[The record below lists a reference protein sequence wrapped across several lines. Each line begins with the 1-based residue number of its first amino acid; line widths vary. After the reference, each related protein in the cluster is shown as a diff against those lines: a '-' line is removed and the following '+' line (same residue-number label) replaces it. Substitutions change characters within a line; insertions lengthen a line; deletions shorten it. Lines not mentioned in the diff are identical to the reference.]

1 MMSEKERE
9 EYEETCKYNMEYIIN
24 SIDQIEWVVKEI
36 EKGIKTQEEKKRI
49 YEWLENTHGLVVTY
63 PKDYILDKGYL
74 NPETEDEEEL
84 MNDQSLY
91 EEYCKENIL
100 LRIETLLIYL
110 NYCLRWL
117 TRVAKPKG
125 WKWYEGDYEDICN
138 ERRHVIN
145 MYNKLSPERYEEFL
159 EIETEM
165 KEYPYWDPKDNYE
178 VPSRYITIKVEM
190 KKPEGRKEEIIN

>member
-9 EYEETCKYNMEYIIN
+9 EYEETSKYNMEYIIN
-24 SIDQIEWVVKEI
+24 SIDQIEWVVKEV

-84 MNDQSLY
+84 MNDKELY

-125 WKWYEGDYEDICN
+125 WKWYEGDYEDICK
-138 ERRHVIN
+138 ERRFLIN
-145 MYNKLSPERYEEFL
+145 IYNKWAPRRYEEFL
-159 EIETEM
+159 KIEEEM
-165 KEYPYWDPKDNYE
+165 KEHPYWDPKDNYE

-190 KKPEGRKEEIIN
+190 KKPEERNN